1 MKSFAALLTLL
12 LLNACN
18 LYAEQV
24 IKGEKVIKSS
34 GPVVKLNMTV
44 TQGGKINGTC
54 KKNQS
59 RTIFSNN
66 MISCMETTAVP
77 FLRQMA

>member
-24 IKGEKVIKSS
+24 ITGEKVIKSS

-44 TQGGKINGTC
+44 TQGVKIN
-54 KKNQS
+54 K
-59 RTIFSNN
+59 
-66 MISCMETTAVP
+66 
-77 FLRQMA
+77 

>member
-1 MKSFAALLTLL
+1 MKSFTVLLTLL

-44 TQGGKINGTC
+44 TQGVKIN
-54 KKNQS
+54 K
-59 RTIFSNN
+59 
-66 MISCMETTAVP
+66 
-77 FLRQMA
+77 

>member
-1 MKSFAALLTLL
+1 MKSFTVLLTLL

-24 IKGEKVIKSS
+24 INGEKVIKSS

-44 TQGGKINGTC
+44 TQGVKII
-54 KKNQS
+54 K
-59 RTIFSNN
+59 
-66 MISCMETTAVP
+66 
-77 FLRQMA
+77 